1 MSGGAQQRTSA
12 SAGAA
17 GGGTQAKTRSDGQ
30 GVYGREEVSA
40 LKGIFNLYDAENTGT
55 IGVKELEGILQKVGH
70 NPDDVA
76 RVMAAAADTEAGMDG
91 RVSFD
96 EFIRLLEQAGP
107 AGPLEG
113 PDPKVME
120 FLRIL
125 EEYRVKC
132 EEGGDY
138 LEAGRAQRQLDV
150 LRRQETKRQQKAVRA
165 RQLCERQDVQ
175 VAHNMQFQDFNA
187 AWNKYL
193 EEYDRMAQMYVQ
205 QMTERHAV
213 GLMEHQRKLQQELRD
228 KPPKW
233 SKELLEWRRRQHIL
247 ARQKNYAEA
256 QKVKKIAD
264 QLEESERSA
273 TTENWG
279 LFLARKEAAFRGQQQ
294 SELQALLKRIDARRK
309 EHIKQRNLDSKR
321 LLQRNRNVQ
330 TVLESKQNVEGL
342 KLTEEIKKSV
352 MGTVPGVPSMPPD
365 PTQKIPPEARG
376 RVRRKKKAGAR
387 GSTAAGDGGDA
398 DRTFVT
404 SGAFPE
410 VDHPSVIDG
419 HDS

>member
-1 MSGGAQQRTSA
+1 MNSNESRESEGRASNSGGGGGGGSEEPAMRSPGHRGSA
-12 SAGAA
+12 SAGAGA
-17 GGGTQAKTRSDGQ
+17 GGGGGGRRAAG

-40 LKGIFNLYDAENTGT
+40 LRGIFKLYDAEETGT
-55 IGVKELEGILQKVGH
+55 IGIKELEGILQKVGY
-70 NPDDVA
+70 NPDDVV
-76 RVMAAAADTEAGMDG
+76 RVLDTAAELKAGTDG

-96 EFIRLLEQAGP
+96 EFLGLLEQAGP

-150 LRRQETKRQQKAVRA
+150 LRRQETRRQQKAVRA

-175 VAHNMQFQDFNA
+175 VAHNMQFQDFNG
-187 AWNKYL
+187 AWSKYL
-193 EEYDRMAQMYVQ
+193 QEYDRMAQMYVQ
-205 QMTERHAV
+205 QMTERHAI

-233 SKELLEWRRRQHIL
+233 SK
-247 ARQKNYAEA
+247 
-256 QKVKKIAD
+256 
-264 QLEESERSA
+264 
-273 TTENWG
+273 
-279 LFLARKEAAFRGQQQ
+279 

-342 KLTEEIKKSV
+342 KLTDEIKKGMMTS
-352 MGTVPGVPSMPPD
+352 TPPD
-365 PTQKIPPEARG
+365 PSHKIPPEARG
-376 RVRRKKKAGAR
+376 KVRRKKKSSGAGAVTR
-387 GSTAAGDGGDA
+387 TSSAGGGGEDMVAGDGEGGGGK

-404 SGAFPE
+404 SREFPE
-410 VDHPSVIDG
+410 EQKSSVG
-419 HDS
+419 